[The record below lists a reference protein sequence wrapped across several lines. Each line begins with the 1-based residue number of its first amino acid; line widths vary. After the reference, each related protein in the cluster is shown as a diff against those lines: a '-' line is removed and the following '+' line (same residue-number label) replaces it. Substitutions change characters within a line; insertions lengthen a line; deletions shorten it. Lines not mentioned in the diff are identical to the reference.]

1 MVARFPEIRLVWP
14 ASSAF
19 LHLLNWD
26 IIDRVSLRAD
36 ECHSQEGR
44 GRSFLRLEATEYSD
58 KFNGIRTSRQFYL
71 LLWELVRDSGVN
83 RKTIGTALS
92 RVCWNDLDSE
102 FVKLANLAGASTID
116 ISSYRWTAESNAFKK
131 GFSDFVFQWFK
142 GFQGKEHG
150 CTLERRWFLY
160 YYVSL
165 FDKKILRSHRIPIL
179 NPSFGHTFGFLS
191 L

>member
-1 MVARFPEIRLVWP
+1 MTRIFGVPAPVELGHHRSSVLTGGWMPQPRREGSLV
-14 ASSAF
+14 SST
-19 LHLLNWD
+19 
-26 IIDRVSLRAD
+26 R
-36 ECHSQEGR
+36 
-44 GRSFLRLEATEYSD
+44 EYSD

-102 FVKLANLAGASTID
+102 FVRLANLAGASTID